1 MRSSAVWGGVRGGE
15 GMKSILTSS
24 LRLLQLR
31 PSRKMVNAQLLSSI
45 YPQIYQKFAAVIAE
59 IWVIWRDA
67 LGMKRNRR
75 CGWKSHQ
82 RL

>member
-45 YPQIYQKFAAVIAE
+45 YSQIYQKFAAVVAE
-59 IWVIWRDA
+59 IRVIWRDA
-67 LGMKRNRR
+67 LGGKWNRR
-75 CGWKSHQ
+75 CDWKSRQ